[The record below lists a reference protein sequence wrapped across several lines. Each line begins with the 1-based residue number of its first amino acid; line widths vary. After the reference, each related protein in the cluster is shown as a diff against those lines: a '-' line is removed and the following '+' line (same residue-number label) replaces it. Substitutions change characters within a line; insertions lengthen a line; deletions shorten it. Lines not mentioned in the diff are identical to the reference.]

1 MGASLGFGDLLSACT
16 IEMQHIIQR
25 RWRIFFAT
33 LLAALIGVAV
43 VRAAIVDLDAL
54 VEYAILGNSNIPLA
68 DGSWVYI
75 VGSSN
80 NVIDPMEVYG
90 GTNFIADATTGDDV
104 ILGAVQINLDNYSN
118 GTFFT
123 TVQYDSDQV
132 KYVYI
137 RFFDFTNQPIT
148 GMVYWGT
155 STIFQL
161 GVTLGVSTVA
171 FDQGGQLNATNYN
184 NFVVIPEPNTANLI
198 MLVAGMIWAMR
209 ATMRRQGEPGEKG
222 RGRA

>member
-1 MGASLGFGDLLSACT
+1 
-16 IEMQHIIQR
+16 MQSSVQK
-25 RWRIFFAT
+25 RWRIF
-33 LLAALIGVAV
+33 LLALIAALMGVAV

-54 VEYAILGNSNIPLA
+54 VEYSILNNSSAPLA

-80 NVIDPMEVYG
+80 AVIDPMATWG
-90 GTNFIADATTGDDV
+90 GTNYIANSATGDDV

-137 RFFDFTNQPIT
+137 RFFDFTNSPIT
-148 GMVYWGT
+148 GGVYWGT

-171 FDQGGQLNATNYN
+171 FDNGGQLQATNYN

-209 ATMRRQGEPGEKG
+209 TTMRRQGSSDDKG
-222 RGRA
+222 RGGA

>member
-1 MGASLGFGDLLSACT
+1 
-16 IEMQHIIQR
+16 MQQSVHKG
-25 RWRIFFAT
+25 WRLFLVA
-33 LLAALIGVAV
+33 LCAALLGVAV

-54 VEYAILGNSNIPLA
+54 VEYAILDNFGSPLA

-75 VGSSN
+75 IGSSN
-80 NVIDPMEVYG
+80 AVIDPMFTYG
-90 GTNFIADATTGDDV
+90 GTNFIADSTTGDDV
-104 ILGAVQINLDNYSN
+104 ILGRVQINLDNYSN

-137 RFFDFTNQPIT
+137 RFFDFTNDPVT
-148 GMVYWGT
+148 GMVWWGT

-171 FDQGGQLNATNYN
+171 FDNNGQLAATNYN

-198 MLVAGMIWAMR
+198 VLVAGMIWAMR
-209 ATMRRQGEPGEKG
+209 ATMRKSGSAGDKG
-222 RGRA
+222 RGEA

>member
-1 MGASLGFGDLLSACT
+1 MGASPGLSDYPSARSN
-16 IEMQHIIQR
+16 EMQHIVQQ
-25 RWRIFFAT
+25 RWRIFLVT
-33 LLAALIGVAV
+33 LVAVLLGVAV

-54 VEYAILGNSNIPLA
+54 VEYAILDRFDTPLA

-80 NVIDPMEVYG
+80 AIIDPMATYA
-90 GTNFIADATTGDDV
+90 GTNYIANSATGDDV
-104 ILGAVQINLDNYSN
+104 ILGTVQINLDNYSN

-171 FDQGGQLNATNYN
+171 FDQGGLKATNYN

-222 RGRA
+222 QGKA

>member
-1 MGASLGFGDLLSACT
+1 MTAFAARLN
-16 IEMQHIIQR
+16 EMQNTVQK
-25 RWRIFFAT
+25 RWRIFLVT
-33 LLAALIGVAV
+33 LVAALLGVAV

-54 VEYAILGNSNIPLA
+54 VTYSILNNSNTPLA

-75 VGSSN
+75 IGSSN
-80 NVIDPMEVYG
+80 AVIDPMDSI
-90 GTNFIADATTGDDV
+90 GTNYISYSTTGDDT
-104 ILGAVQINLDNYSN
+104 ILGLVQINLDNFSN

-137 RFFDFTNQPIT
+137 RFFDFTNSPYVT
-148 GMVYWGT
+148 GMVHWGT

-171 FDQGGQLNATNYN
+171 FDQGGQLKATNYN

-209 ATMRRQGEPGEKG
+209 ATMRRQGEQGDKG
-222 RGRA
+222 QGKA

>member
-1 MGASLGFGDLLSACT
+1 
-16 IEMQHIIQR
+16 MQSSVQK
-25 RWRIFFAT
+25 RWRIF
-33 LLAALIGVAV
+33 LLALIAALTGVAV

-54 VEYAILGNSNIPLA
+54 VEYSILNNSNTPLA
-68 DGSWVYI
+68 DGSWVFI

-80 NVIDPMEVYG
+80 AIIDPMATFG
-90 GTNFIADATTGDDV
+90 GTNYISYSATGDDV
-104 ILGAVQINLDNYSN
+104 ILGTVQINLDNYSN

-137 RFFDFTNQPIT
+137 RFFDYTNSPHVT
-148 GMVYWGT
+148 GGVYWGT

-171 FDQGGQLNATNYN
+171 FDNGGQLQATNYN

-209 ATMRRQGEPGEKG
+209 ATMRRQGGSDEKG
-222 RGRA
+222 RGEA

>member
-1 MGASLGFGDLLSACT
+1 MGASPVLSDYPSARSN
-16 IEMQHIIQR
+16 EMQHIVQQ
-25 RWRIFFAT
+25 RWRIFLVT
-33 LLAALIGVAV
+33 LVTVLLGVAV

-54 VEYAILGNSNIPLA
+54 VEYAILNNSNTPLA

-80 NVIDPMEVYG
+80 NVIDPMDVYG
-90 GTNFIADATTGDDV
+90 GTNLIAASTTGDDV

-171 FDQGGQLNATNYN
+171 FDQGGQLKATNYN

-222 RGRA
+222 RGKA

>member
-1 MGASLGFGDLLSACT
+1 MV
-16 IEMQHIIQR
+16 
-25 RWRIFFAT
+25 T
-33 LLAALIGVAV
+33 LCAALLGVAV

-54 VEYAILGNSNIPLA
+54 VEYSILDNNGSPLA

-75 VGSSN
+75 IGSSN
-80 NVIDPMEVYG
+80 NVIDPMQTYA
-90 GTNFIADATTGDDV
+90 GTNYIADSTTADDV
-104 ILGAVQINLDNYSN
+104 ILGRVQINLDNYSN

-123 TVQYDSDQV
+123 TVQYNSDEV

-137 RFFDFTNQPIT
+137 RFFDTNSQPIT

-171 FDQGGQLNATNYN
+171 FDNNGQLQATNYN

-198 MLVAGMIWAMR
+198 VLVAGMIWAMR
-209 ATMRRQGEPGEKG
+209 ATMRKQGNPGDKG
-222 RGRA
+222 RGEA